1 MSKYSVGV
9 FFFLIS
15 FAGFINNAY
24 AEQAEGSLEAHVHG
38 LSELTIAMENDA
50 VEIQLTSPAMNLVG
64 FEHRA
69 TSKKDIAAVENAES
83 ILRKHKALFSFSGSV
98 CKHLETA
105 VDVST
110 LIDINDHHYE
120 SHKDEHHHESQK
132 GEHHHGHKDHGEAES
147 HSEIVAKYKFSCR
160 DASKLSSIEV
170 ALFDYFRGIHEIHAM
185 WVVHSQ
191 QGSKELTANNT
202 VVQFR

>member
-38 LSELTIAMENDA
+38 LSELTVALDNDA

-105 VDVST
+105 IDTST
-110 LIDINDHHYE
+110 LIAIDDHQHE
-120 SHKDEHHHESQK
+120 SHMD
-132 GEHHHGHKDHGEAES
+132 EHHHGHKDHDEDES
-147 HSEIVAKYKFSCR
+147 HSEIVANYKYSCK